1 MLGPK
6 PSHDWCFTAPWGQ
19 DLLVA
24 VQAWHRKDGGDI
36 TGQLMAHAMN
46 VGGTLPGMLPPEG
59 MLPAMGANSDINATR
74 AFELLQSMQ
83 VRGCY

>member
-1 MLGPK
+1 MG
-6 PSHDWCFTAPWGQ
+6 
-19 DLLVA
+19 

-46 VGGTLPGMLPPEG
+46 TGGTHPGMLPPEG
-59 MLPAMGANSDINATR
+59 RLPPMGAASDISAPG

-83 VRGCY
+83 VRC